1 MKFSGDGTELESKG
15 GKTFDLAPSHYAA
28 RRLSSK
34 LKNTV
39 LINQCLM
46 K

>member
-1 MKFSGDGTELESKG
+1 MKLSGDGTELESKG
-15 GKTFDLAPSHYAA
+15 EKLLDLVPSHYAA

-34 LKNTV
+34 LKNID
-39 LINQCLM
+39 LINQYLM